1 MAIGYV
7 IQLKKITVGALPG
20 MKFIARIFREKK
32 ISQKMVAKDIAA
44 RSAMSIGDVLNVLQ
58 TLQEVIA
65 IYLSEGKSVKLDL
78 LGTFY
83 PTIKSKAVNTK
94 EEATAEII
102 EKIGMSFYPTVDQRE
117 TLSKAGVKYIDT
129 NIKGVQYKDSVVE
142 ES

>member
-94 EEATAEII
+94 KKLLLRLLKRLE
-102 EKIGMSFYPTVDQRE
+102 
-117 TLSKAGVKYIDT
+117 
-129 NIKGVQYKDSVVE
+129 
-142 ES
+142 

>member
-7 IQLKKITVGALPG
+7 IQLKKIVVGAFPG
-20 MKFIARIFREKK
+20 MKFIARIFREKAS
-32 ISQKMVAKDIAA
+32 SQKKVARDIAA
-44 RSAMSIGDVLNVLQ
+44 RSSMSVGDVLNVLQ

-65 IYLSEGKSVKLDL
+65 ESLSEGKPVKLDL

-94 EEATAEII
+94 EEATSEII
-102 EKIGMSFYPTVDQRE
+102 EKIGMRFYPTLDLRD

-142 ES
+142 EP